1 MTLYDSSTTVA
12 IKIGCMMKFNEI
24 LTILKFIIKV
34 QQIFGNIPFSSLF
47 LCIDVIPAV
56 GVVFWN
62 VKSVIL
68 KDNLSA
74 TSSLLLLGQH
84 TRMTILWRGLPC
96 LTS

>member
-1 MTLYDSSTTVA
+1 MTLYDSSTTVT
-12 IKIGCMMKFNEI
+12 IKIGCMMNEI

-34 QQIFGNIPFSSLF
+34 QQIFRNIPFGSLF

-56 GVVFWN
+56 GVVLWS

-74 TSSLLLLGQH
+74 TSSSLLLGQH